1 MRASLEPAFL
11 EGFDAG
17 RRFALWVSPPA
28 GRPARGAILCVQ
40 PFGDEA
46 NLARRVLVAQAC
58 RLGLAGWCAL
68 ILDPFGTGDSDGETA
83 QATLGQWR
91 ADLLR
96 AAHLARERAP
106 GPFVVWG
113 TRMGA
118 LLASELAIALDQL
131 ADAFVFWQP
140 AASGAALLDPLLKLS
155 KVGAIA
161 RRPDAQAGRAAAGR
175 AAAGRADGGLATA
188 GNGQARPGDGA
199 PPTVA
204 TVDLAGYRLR
214 ADLVEDLRGTTMQ
227 PPEAGD
233 GGTPASVLML
243 GIQRVLPAAGAAPKA
258 LSELAGQWL
267 AAGHLAS
274 LRVVQGDPFW
284 ASLEPSMPLAAFA
297 ETEAFLEGVSGNA

>member
-17 RRFALWVSPPA
+17 RRFALWVPPPA
-28 GRPARGAILCVQ
+28 GRPVRGAVLCVQ

-46 NLARRVLVAQAC
+46 NLARRVLVAQAR
-58 RLGLAGWCAL
+58 RLGFAGWCTL
-68 ILDPFGTGDSDGETA
+68 IVDPFGTGDSDGETA

-131 ADAFVFWQP
+131 ANAFVFWQP

-161 RRPDAQAGRAAAGR
+161 RKTEAG
-175 AAAGRADGGLATA
+175 
-188 GNGQARPGDGA
+188 PGHPERLD
-199 PPTVA
+199 PPTRHA
-204 TVDLAGYRLR
+204 PDGRDAAPADPTLDLAGYRLR
-214 ADLVEDLRGTTMQ
+214 ADLVEDLRDTTMQ
-227 PPEAGD
+227 PPEVGD
-233 GGTPASVLML
+233 GGTPTSVLML
-243 GIQRVLPAAGAAPKA
+243 GIQRVVPAAGAAPKV

-274 LRVVQGDPFW
+274 LRLVQGDPFW

-297 ETEAFLEGVSGNA
+297 ETEAFLEGVTGDA